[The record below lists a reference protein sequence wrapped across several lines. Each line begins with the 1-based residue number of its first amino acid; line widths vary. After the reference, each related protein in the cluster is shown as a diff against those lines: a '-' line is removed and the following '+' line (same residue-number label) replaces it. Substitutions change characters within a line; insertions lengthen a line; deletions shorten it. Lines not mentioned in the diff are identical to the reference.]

1 MAPRQSQEFMKMVV
15 DEAINSGNILG
26 TGNKYGV
33 NECTLRTWIKK
44 SGKQEEARKFNKR
57 SQNLAKKKADPTKKR
72 KVSTVVSKG
81 TPFYPDVD
89 NGVLEFITRKQSEGG
104 YDFTRQK
111 LIDEARRI
119 IKEKKI
125 EGFKATIGW
134 WNGFR
139 KRNNIIKAKDLNN
152 RAADDNEDEPLEVD
166 PSVEE
171 EEVDPAMEIDPQV
184 ECENEDEAEPDEAID
199 IDPTVEEGQSDPS
212 GHPQVECE
220 NEDEA
225 EPDEAI
231 DIDPTVKEGQSD
243 PSGHPAVP
251 AIDPLVEEG
260 QSDPIGHPAAEVEN
274 FHQAA
279 RASSQE
285 IEQLL
290 NLLTPSVEVGSPV
303 EDCRSSDILGL
314 LWTSSRIE
322 QEDDYGVQNN
332 SLADL
337 IEKFME
343 TTSEDPLV
351 PPLSSS
357 SLSWC
362 AGPILENFIS

>member
-166 PSVEE
+166 TSVEE

-199 IDPTVEEGQSDPS
+199 IDPTVE
-212 GHPQVECE
+212 
-220 NEDEA
+220 
-225 EPDEAI
+225 
-231 DIDPTVKEGQSD
+231 EGQSD

-303 EDCRSSDILGL
+303 EDCQSSDYLGL
-314 LWTSSRIE
+314 LWTSRIE

>member
-1 MAPRQSQEFMKMVV
+1 MAPRKTPEFRKMVV
-15 DEAINSGNILG
+15 DEAIRAGNNL
-26 TGNKYGV
+26 KVAKKHGV
-33 NECTLRTWIKK
+33 CESTLRTWIQK
-44 SGKQEEARKFNKR
+44 SGRQAEARSLNPR
-57 SQNLAKKKADPTKKR
+57 SQMVAKRQGAPPKRRVPTADRKR
-72 KVSTVVSKG
+72 
-81 TPFYPDVD
+81 TPFHLDVD
-89 NGVLEFITRKQSEGG
+89 NGVLEFITRKRSEVG
-104 YDFTRQK
+104 YEFTRQK
-111 LIDEARRI
+111 LLDEAFRI
-119 IKEKKI
+119 GTEKKI
-125 EGFKATIGW
+125 EGFKASIGW

-139 KRNNIIKAKDLNN
+139 KRNNIRAAKDLNN
-152 RAADDNEDEPLEVD
+152 RAADENEDEPLEVD
-166 PSVEE
+166 PPVED
-171 EEVDPAMEIDPQV
+171 EVDPAMEIDPLV
-184 ECENEDEAEPDEAID
+184 ESENEDEAID
-199 IDPTVEEGQSDPS
+199 IDPPVE
-212 GHPQVECE
+212 
-220 NEDEA
+220 
-225 EPDEAI
+225 
-231 DIDPTVKEGQSD
+231 EGQSD

-251 AIDPLVEEG
+251 
-260 QSDPIGHPAAEVEN
+260 EVEN

-303 EDCRSSDILGL
+303 EDCQSSDILGL

-357 SLSWC
+357 SPSWC
-362 AGPILENFIS
+362 AGPILENSIS

>member
-1 MAPRQSQEFMKMVV
+1 MAPRKTPEFRKMVV
-15 DEAINSGNILG
+15 DEAIRAGNNL
-26 TGNKYGV
+26 KVAKKHGV
-33 NECTLRTWIKK
+33 CESTLRTWIQK
-44 SGKQEEARKFNKR
+44 SGRQAEARSLNPR
-57 SQNLAKKKADPTKKR
+57 SQMVAKRQGAPPKRRVPTADRKR
-72 KVSTVVSKG
+72 
-81 TPFYPDVD
+81 TPFHLDVD
-89 NGVLEFITRKQSEGG
+89 NGVLEFITRKRSEVG
-104 YDFTRQK
+104 YEFTRQK
-111 LIDEARRI
+111 LLDEAFRI
-119 IKEKKI
+119 GTEKKI
-125 EGFKATIGW
+125 EGFMASIWW

-139 KRNNIIKAKDLNN
+139 KRNGIRAATELNN
-152 RAADDNEDEPLEVD
+152 RAADENEDEPLEVD
-166 PSVEE
+166 PPVED
-171 EEVDPAMEIDPQV
+171 EVDPAMEIDPLV
-184 ECENEDEAEPDEAID
+184 ESENEDEAID
-199 IDPTVEEGQSDPS
+199 IDPPVE
-212 GHPQVECE
+212 
-220 NEDEA
+220 
-225 EPDEAI
+225 
-231 DIDPTVKEGQSD
+231 EGQSD

-251 AIDPLVEEG
+251 
-260 QSDPIGHPAAEVEN
+260 EVEN

-303 EDCRSSDILGL
+303 EDCQSSDILGL

-357 SLSWC
+357 SPSWC
-362 AGPILENFIS
+362 AGPILENSIS

>member
-1 MAPRQSQEFMKMVV
+1 MAPRKSPEFIKMVV
-15 DEAINSGNILG
+15 DEAINAGNNLKV
-26 TGNKYGV
+26 GNKHGV
-33 NECTLRTWIKK
+33 NESTLRTWIQK
-44 SGKQEEARKFNKR
+44 SGRQEEARKLNPR
-57 SQNLAKKKADPTKKR
+57 SQKVAKRRAAPPKR
-72 KVSTVVSKG
+72 KVPTADRKG
-81 TPFYPDVD
+81 TPFHPDVD
-89 NGVLEFITRKQSEGG
+89 NGVLEFISRKRSEGG

-111 LIDEARRI
+111 LIDEAMRI

-166 PSVEE
+166 TSVEE

-212 GHPQVECE
+212 GHPAV
-220 NEDEA
+220 
-225 EPDEAI
+225 P
-231 DIDPTVKEGQSD
+231 DIDPT
-243 PSGHPAVP
+243 
-251 AIDPLVEEG
+251 VEEG
-260 QSDPIGHPAAEVEN
+260 QSDPIGHPAVPEVEN

-303 EDCRSSDILGL
+303 EDCQSSDYLGL
-314 LWTSSRIE
+314 LWTSRIE

-357 SLSWC
+357 SPSWC
-362 AGPILENFIS
+362 AGPILENSIS

>member
-1 MAPRQSQEFMKMVV
+1 MAPRKSQEFIKMIV
-15 DEAINSGNILG
+15 DEAINTCNILK
-26 TGNKYGV
+26 TANKYDV

-166 PSVEE
+166 TSVEE
-171 EEVDPAMEIDPQV
+171 EEVDPAMEID
-184 ECENEDEAEPDEAID
+184 
-199 IDPTVEEGQSDPS
+199 
-212 GHPQVECE
+212 PQVECE

-260 QSDPIGHPAAEVEN
+260 QSDPIGHPAVPEVEN

-303 EDCRSSDILGL
+303 EDCQSSDILGL

>member
-1 MAPRQSQEFMKMVV
+1 MAPRKSAEFIKMVV
-15 DEAINSGNILG
+15 DEAINAGNNLKV
-26 TGNKYGV
+26 GNKHGV
-33 NECTLRTWIKK
+33 SESTLRTWIQK
-44 SGKQEEARKFNKR
+44 SGRQEEARKLNPR
-57 SQNLAKKKADPTKKR
+57 SQNLAKRRAAPPKR
-72 KVSTVVSKG
+72 KVPTADRKG
-81 TPFYPDVD
+81 TPFHPDVD
-89 NGVLEFITRKQSEGG
+89 NGVLEFITRKTSEGG

-139 KRNNIIKAKDLNN
+139 KRNNIRAAKDLNN
-152 RAADDNEDEPLEVD
+152 RAADENEDEPLEVD
-166 PSVEE
+166 PPVE

-184 ECENEDEAEPDEAID
+184 ECENEDEAID
-199 IDPTVEEGQSDPS
+199 IDPPVEEGQSDPS
-212 GHPQVECE
+212 GH
-220 NEDEA
+220 
-225 EPDEAI
+225 
-231 DIDPTVKEGQSD
+231 S
-243 PSGHPAVP
+243 AVP
-251 AIDPLVEEG
+251 
-260 QSDPIGHPAAEVEN
+260 EVEN

-279 RASSQE
+279 RASSE
-285 IEQLL
+285 YIEQLL
-290 NLLTPSVEVGSPV
+290 NLIKPSVEVDSPV
-303 EDCRSSDILGL
+303 EDCQSSDYLGL
-314 LWTSSRIE
+314 LWTSRIE

>member
-1 MAPRQSQEFMKMVV
+1 M
-15 DEAINSGNILG
+15 
-26 TGNKYGV
+26 
-33 NECTLRTWIKK
+33 
-44 SGKQEEARKFNKR
+44 GKQEEARKLNKR
-57 SQNLAKKKADPTKKR
+57 SQNLAKKRADPPKR

-81 TPFYPDVD
+81 TPFHPDVD
-89 NGVLEFITRKQSEGG
+89 NGVLEFITRKTSEGG

-139 KRNNIIKAKDLNN
+139 KRNNIRAAKDLNN
-152 RAADDNEDEPLEVD
+152 RAADENEDEPLEVD
-166 PSVEE
+166 PPVEE

-199 IDPTVEEGQSDPS
+199 IDPTVEEGQSD
-212 GHPQVECE
+212 
-220 NEDEA
+220 
-225 EPDEAI
+225 
-231 DIDPTVKEGQSD
+231 T
-243 PSGHPAVP
+243 SGHPAVP
-251 AIDPLVEEG
+251 DIDPPVEEG
-260 QSDPIGHPAAEVEN
+260 QSDPIGHPAVPEVEN

-303 EDCRSSDILGL
+303 EDCQSSDYLGL
-314 LWTSSRIE
+314 LWTSRIE

>member
-1 MAPRQSQEFMKMVV
+1 MAPRKSPEFIKMIV
-15 DEAINSGNILG
+15 DEAINTCNILK
-26 TGNKYGV
+26 TGNKYDV
-33 NECTLRTWIKK
+33 NESTLRSWIQK
-44 SGKQEEARKFNKR
+44 SGRQEEARKLNPR
-57 SQNLAKKKADPTKKR
+57 SQNLAKRRAAPPKR
-72 KVSTVVSKG
+72 KVPTADRKG
-81 TPFYPDVD
+81 TPFHPDVD
-89 NGVLEFITRKQSEGG
+89 NGVLEFISRKRSEGG

-111 LIDEARRI
+111 LIDEAMRI

-125 EGFKATIGW
+125 EGFKASIGW

-139 KRNNIIKAKDLNN
+139 KRNNIRAAKDLNN
-152 RAADDNEDEPLEVD
+152 RAADENEDEPLEVD
-166 PSVEE
+166 PPVEE

-199 IDPTVEEGQSDPS
+199 IDPTVE
-212 GHPQVECE
+212 
-220 NEDEA
+220 
-225 EPDEAI
+225 
-231 DIDPTVKEGQSD
+231 EGQSD

-303 EDCRSSDILGL
+303 EDCQSSDYLGL
-314 LWTSSRIE
+314 LWTSRIE

-357 SLSWC
+357 SPSWC
-362 AGPILENFIS
+362 AGPILENSIS